1 MRLSQSHLVSQS
13 HLISQLGNLS
23 LSFSFFSLRSDCK
36 ELDFKDISYLVIVLY
51 QEHKILPSSGQ
62 CKECETQ
69 LNMEHFEF
77 RPSTNYAFW
86 RCPLCRSKKSL
97 RDGTHLSGV
106 KITLRTYILL
116 CYILTNMNGLTYTQ
130 IQSELRVPSSSNKYG
145 FESDHLI
152 SERTLS
158 KFLSYFRSII
168 CESMLETNKFN
179 KIGGPGR

>member
-23 LSFSFFSLRSDCK
+23 FSFSFFSLRSDCK

-116 CYILTNMNGLTYTQ
+116 CYRVWICYLKN
-130 IQSELRVPSSSNKYG
+130 EVLRFWFWLQKREVTIRGHP
-145 FESDHLI
+145 
-152 SERTLS
+152 
-158 KFLSYFRSII
+158 
-168 CESMLETNKFN
+168 SMLLITQKKAF
-179 KIGGPGR
+179 KCPK